1 MDRHPDL
8 DVTDVA
14 AGVRLALRVL
24 PRSSRTTVDGV
35 RDRRLLVRVTA
46 PPVDA
51 AANRAAIGALADYLG
66 VPRGTIRIV
75 SGAAGR
81 NKTVEIAGMSSA
93 AILTIVARLR

>member
-1 MDRHPDL
+1 MGRHPDL

-51 AANRAAIGALADYLG
+51 AANRAAIDALAERLG
-66 VPRGTIRIV
+66 VPRATIRIV
-75 SGAAGR
+75 SGATGR
-81 NKTVEIAGMSSA
+81 NKTVEIAGLSA
-93 AILTIVARLR
+93 AAIHAIVAAD